1 MIFSILLPSLIRP
14 CFGANLLD
22 PGKFSQALSKL
33 AAEGLGAANL
43 QVKKYNSKYYCK
55 LLSD

>member
-33 AAEGLGAANL
+33 AVDGLGTANL
-43 QVKKYNSKYYCK
+43 QVKKYN
-55 LLSD
+55 